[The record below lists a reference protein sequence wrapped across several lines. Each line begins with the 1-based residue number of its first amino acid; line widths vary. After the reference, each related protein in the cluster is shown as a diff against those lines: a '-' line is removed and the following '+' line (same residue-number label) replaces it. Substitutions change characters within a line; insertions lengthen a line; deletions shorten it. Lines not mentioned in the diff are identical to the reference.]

1 MTKQEF
7 VEVNGKKHKVII
19 VDEKTV
25 IVEGI
30 GKATDVGTLDMEKFI
45 DVAMSLPSFWR

>member
-1 MTKQEF
+1 MSKQLSKNNEK
-7 VEVNGKKHKVII
+7 EIII

-30 GKATDVGTLDMEKFI
+30 GKATGVGELDMEKFI